1 MNILPY
7 EKKLTDELQ
16 KEMRI
21 TNKRSELVK
30 RGMARRHK
38 IVAYLE
44 DLRMVKSYGLTMEDI
59 L

>member
-16 KEMRI
+16 KEMRV

-30 RGMARRHK
+30 KGLIRRHK
-38 IVAYLE
+38 IAAYIE
-44 DLRMVKSYGLTMEDI
+44 DYKVLQSYGLTMED
-59 L
+59 LA